1 MLKLGLA
8 LILFGVLSAAQEP
21 KSAIPRNDE
30 ALRNAIKGIGKKP
43 MPFALQRQRSVRP
56 AQPATGVCSV
66 PLKGVQLPKDRE
78 FTFKDAPMSAATAP
92 MPQVALPAPPCEA
105 PAR

>member
-8 LILFGVLSAAQEP
+8 ITLFAVFSAAQEP

-43 MPFALQRQRSVRP
+43 TPIALQRQKLVRP
-56 AQPATGVCSV
+56 AQPATGLCSV

-78 FTFKDAPMSAATAP
+78 FTFKDAPASAVPAP
-92 MPQVALPAPPCEA
+92 MPQVAVPAPPCEA
-105 PAR
+105 PAP